1 MAYTLDNGRYIVYT
15 KRMIR
20 NNTTKGNEMRVTEMN
35 YNEYLERAKM
45 YRNERFAV
53 IETLKELG
61 CTDIKIDGLDSSNVV
76 PMGTCWSMVLPN
88 GTKWAGG
95 FGAVRLLIE
104 SECKPLRMT
113 RRDVLRLSHDANGKQ
128 WAVSNGG

>member
-1 MAYTLDNGRYIVYT
+1 MELLKSVVLLLTFLSG
-15 KRMIR
+15 
-20 NNTTKGNEMRVTEMN
+20 VTFPQIITSKIDS
-35 YNEYLERAKM
+35 LAKKV
-45 YRNERFAV
+45 V

-95 FGAVRLLIE
+95 FGAVRLMIE
-104 SECKPLRMT
+104 RKCKPLRMT
-113 RRDVLRLSHDANGKQ
+113 RRDVLRLSHDVNGKQ